1 MLTTM
6 IRFDDTAKRLS
17 KKLKISKELVKK
29 VLNKTFDEIE
39 NNLKR
44 DKNFM
49 FKGYVKFVKSKQ
61 KKKPITKNELFN
73 LKTKDK

>member
-1 MLTTM
+1 M
-6 IRFDDTAKRLS
+6 IRFDDTTKRLS
-17 KKLKISKELVKK
+17 KKLKISKELVRK

-61 KKKPITKNELFN
+61 KKKPITKTELFN